1 MGNAVNMVPM
11 DEPVAVDMTHV
22 AKNTNATNRPPWM
35 PTEFASHT
43 NPPDRPLSFISAE
56 NMPTLLASE
65 HGPKGIL
72 AETLV
77 HGFLSEAGELP
88 QLIRHILHRIC
99 IVCTGSVYGEV
110 GHAVVSCDS
119 AEGVGVCITRQGGV
133 GNQAW
138 LWQHA

>member
-1 MGNAVNMVPM
+1 MHPEDAVAALEDRRVFCVLTQLLKILFNLRLTQQDVRCK
-11 DEPVAVDMTHV
+11 ERIHFGSHLIGQIPVGQQVVV
-22 AKNTNATNRPPWM
+22 APAGLHR
-35 PTEFASHT
+35 A
-43 NPPDRPLSFISAE
+43 
-56 NMPTLLASE
+56 LLASE

-99 IVCTGSVYGEV
+99 IVCTGSVYG
-110 GHAVVSCDS
+110 
-119 AEGVGVCITRQGGV
+119 VCITRQGGV